1 MSRSQFIKKEG
12 LSLSCLA
19 MYLLGC
25 QSGDRLKTIG
35 ELARDN
41 TLSIGLMQAA
51 LKTLESAGCIT
62 VQRSGR
68 NGSFL
73 THVDY
78 KSLLDYANISRVVCA
93 MPLPYTREYEGLAS
107 GLKREFSDVPFYFA
121 HMRGADIRV
130 ECLRNGIYDLAVVSR
145 LAAEEYASRPE
156 NGVKIAATLGEQSWV
171 SHQIIRRRGDRCA
184 VGRVGVDCR
193 SMDQKLLTDMVYD
206 PARVARVEVPYHDCL
221 SRLENG
227 TIDAVVW
234 NVENRQ
240 VLARYGLEAT
250 PLEGDQRV
258 VLATEA
264 TILIRSDDRSTGKLL
279 DTFVDTHRVRQHQ
292 RAVVSEE
299 IEPSY

>member
-1 MSRSQFIKKEG
+1 MSRSQFIKKER

-25 QSGDRLKTIG
+25 QPGERLKTIG

-41 TLSIGLMQAA
+41 ALSIGLMQAA
-51 LKTLESAGCIT
+51 LKTLENAGCIT

-78 KSLLDYANISRVVCA
+78 RSLLDYANISRVVCA

-145 LAAEEYASRPE
+145 LAAEEYVSRPE
-156 NGVKIAATLGEQSWV
+156 NGVKIAATLGEHSWV
-171 SHQIIRRRGDRCA
+171 SHQIIRRRGDHGA
-184 VGRVGVDCR
+184 VRRVGVDCR
-193 SMDQKLLTDMVYD
+193 SMDQKLLTDMIYD
-206 PARVARVEVPYHDCL
+206 PAAVARVEIPYHDCL

-234 NVENRQ
+234 NVENRR
-240 VLARYGLEAT
+240 VLARYGLEAV

>member
-1 MSRSQFIKKEG
+1 
-12 LSLSCLA
+12 

-25 QSGDRLKTIG
+25 QPGERLKTIG

-41 TLSIGLMQAA
+41 ALSIGLMQAA
-51 LKTLESAGCIT
+51 LKTLENAGCIT

-73 THVDY
+73 THVDHR
-78 KSLLDYANISRVVCA
+78 SLLDYANISRVVCA

-145 LAAEEYASRPE
+145 LAAEEYVSRPE
-156 NGVKIAATLGEQSWV
+156 NGVKIAATLGEHSWV
-171 SHQIIRRRGDRCA
+171 SHQIIRRRGDHGA
-184 VGRVGVDCR
+184 VRRVGVDCR
-193 SMDQKLLTDMVYD
+193 SMDQKLLTDMIYD
-206 PARVARVEVPYHDCL
+206 PAAVARVEIPYHDCL

-240 VLARYGLEAT
+240 VLARYGLEAV